1 MRRIFSSLIFLIAVL
16 LLSCNNAGNETG
28 SAPDT
33 AVSETPAQPDTSK
46 IPDAHNA
53 RVSLDWAGTY
63 KGVVPCAD
71 CEGIETS
78 ITINADSTYSIDT
91 KYLGKGEGKINN
103 IKGNWKWTDGST
115 IELEGIKDGP
125 SKYFVAE
132 GRIIQLDQEGKRIEG
147 ALADKYVLTKS
158 K

>member
-1 MRRIFSSLIFLIAVL
+1 MRWIFSSLFFSIAVC

-28 SAPDT
+28 SVPDT
-33 AVSETPAQPDTSK
+33 AVSETPVQPDTSK
-46 IPDAHNA
+46 IPAADNA

-78 ITINADSTYSIDT
+78 ITINADSTYSIDA

-103 IKGNWKWTDGST
+103 IKGNWRWTDGFT

-132 GRIIQLDQEGKRIEG
+132 GRIIQLDKEGKRIEG